1 MRLNA
6 GSGYHE
12 RRVGAILRPE
22 VTAPGCG
29 AGFTQS
35 EDPMSRMVPWGR
47 RPATRAGLLVLTA
60 VLAVSLAACG
70 GGGGGGGGGNFSTKI
85 HVLLV
90 NHTQKDVNVTSS
102 TGAPLDSS
110 QSKPPIASCKSGVI
124 DFPLQDPFTISV
136 DGKVVIDSTQL
147 PTGIPNQGQ
156 SDVVTQIDAN
166 KDGSVVFDSVRVGS
180 KISPP
185 AELGICF

>member
-1 MRLNA
+1 MSRIVPR
-6 GSGYHE
+6 E
-12 RRVGAILRPE
+12 RRL
-22 VTAPGCG
+22 AP
-29 AGFTQS
+29 
-35 EDPMSRMVPWGR
+35 
-47 RPATRAGLLVLTA
+47 RAVLLVVTA

-70 GGGGGGGGGNFSTKI
+70 GGGGGGGGNLNTKI

-90 NHTQKDVNVTSS
+90 NHTQNPVDVTSS
-102 TGAPLDSS
+102 SGSPLDSS

-124 DFPLQDPFTISV
+124 DFALSDPFTISV
-136 DGKVVIDSTQL
+136 DGKVIIDSTQL
-147 PTGIPNQGQ
+147 PAGIPNQGQ

-166 KDGSVVFDSVRVGS
+166 KDGSVVYDSVRVGS

>member
-1 MRLNA
+1 
-6 GSGYHE
+6 
-12 RRVGAILRPE
+12 
-22 VTAPGCG
+22 
-29 AGFTQS
+29 
-35 EDPMSRMVPWGR
+35 MSRKVPWGR
-47 RPATRAGLLVLTA
+47 RSATRAGLLVLTA

-70 GGGGGGGGGNFSTKI
+70 GGGGGGGGNTSTKI
-85 HVLLV
+85 HVLVV
-90 NHTQKDVNVTSS
+90 NHTPNPVDVTSS
-102 TGAPLDSS
+102 TGAPLASS
-110 QSKPPIASCKSGVI
+110 QDQPPIASCKSGLV
-124 DFPLQDPFTISV
+124 DFALSDPFTISV

-166 KDGSVVFDSVRVGS
+166 KDGTVVFTPLQVGS

>member
-1 MRLNA
+1 
-6 GSGYHE
+6 
-12 RRVGAILRPE
+12 
-22 VTAPGCG
+22 
-29 AGFTQS
+29 
-35 EDPMSRMVPWGR
+35 MSRMVPWGR

-70 GGGGGGGGGNFSTKI
+70 GGGGGGGGGGAHAI
-85 HVLLV
+85 HVLIV
-90 NHTQKDVNVTSS
+90 NHTDKDVNLTSS
-102 TGAPLDSS
+102 TGDPLASS
-110 QSKPPIASCKSGVI
+110 SAKPPIASCKAGVV
-124 DFPLQDPFTISV
+124 DFALSDPFTISV
-136 DGKVVIDSTQL
+136 DGKVVIDSTKL
-147 PTGIPNQGQ
+147 PAGIPNQGE

>member
-1 MRLNA
+1 
-6 GSGYHE
+6 
-12 RRVGAILRPE
+12 
-22 VTAPGCG
+22 
-29 AGFTQS
+29 
-35 EDPMSRMVPWGR
+35 MSRMVPWGR
-47 RPATRAGLLVLTA
+47 RPATRAGLLVVTA

-70 GGGGGGGGGNFSTKI
+70 GGGGGGGGNLSTKI

-102 TGAPLDSS
+102 TGDPLDSS
-110 QSKPPIASCKSGVI
+110 QAKPPIASCKSGVI
-124 DFPLQDPFTISV
+124 DFPLSDPFTISV

-147 PTGIPNQGQ
+147 PAGIPNQGQ